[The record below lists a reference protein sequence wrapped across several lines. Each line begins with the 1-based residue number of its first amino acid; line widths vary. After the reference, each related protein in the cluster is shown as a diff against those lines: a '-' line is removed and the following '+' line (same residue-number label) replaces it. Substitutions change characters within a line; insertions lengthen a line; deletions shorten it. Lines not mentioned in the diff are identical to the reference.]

1 MNATLEDAMRIR
13 KDCTQQRLILLFG
26 SHDGPSLMAQEKL
39 PNIDVDDE
47 DDSSPFRDQFDDDI
61 LDDADGALLMT
72 DRNQRSTGR
81 SSELFTVEE
90 ERNVVR
96 KLDTRLVLFVAL
108 LYLISF
114 VDRSNIGN
122 ARLAGLVDDLQ
133 LSNDDYEW
141 LLTSFYLM
149 YILFEWMTIC
159 YRLFPAHIYISC
171 CVCAWGVVASL
182 QAIVT
187 NFPSLIVL
195 RALLGIGE
203 AAFVGVPVYLSF
215 FFKREELAFRTGLF
229 ISAAPLAT
237 SFASSL
243 AYAIMSLGDAAGGVA
258 KWRLLFLIEGF
269 PACLIAM
276 WAWDWLPDGPESI
289 SWLSHREQEITALR
303 MRSEAKSSST
313 TSSNSPRHKQPFQW
327 SHITHTLSDP
337 KAWLAATTFFA
348 CNVAFSSMPVFLP
361 TIVSAMGF
369 SARVSQGLSAP
380 PFLFAFVIVLG
391 TAVLSDRMRDRSRL
405 LMAHACLAALG
416 YAILVL
422 PGIGLDF
429 GPVIRYMA
437 VFPICAGF
445 FSAVTLLITWTVN
458 NQRSDEGKS
467 AGVALLNVIG
477 QMGPLLG
484 TRLYPDREGPFYLR
498 GMVICAIAMISA
510 AILTGLLRVLLKRDN
525 DLTRSRQVGNRAPAF
540 LYLL

>member
-1 MNATLEDAMRIR
+1 LS
-13 KDCTQQRLILLFG
+13 
-26 SHDGPSLMAQEKL
+26 SHDGPSLNAQEKL
-39 PNIDVDDE
+39 PNA
-47 DDSSPFRDQFDDDI
+47 DDSGEDNSLLYHDEFDDS
-61 LDDADGALLMT
+61 LLEDADGAFLMT
-72 DRNQRSTGR
+72 QRNQRSDDHP
-81 SSELFTVEE
+81 SELYSVEE
-90 ERNVVR
+90 ENRVKA
-96 KLDTRLVLFVAL
+96 KLDTRLVLFVAG

-114 VDRSNIGN
+114 LDRSNIGN
-122 ARLAGLVDDLQ
+122 ARLAGLVDDLH
-133 LSNDDYEW
+133 LSSNDYEW

-159 YRLFPAHIYISC
+159 YQIFPAHIYISC

-187 NFPSLIVL
+187 NFPTLVAL

-203 AAFVGVPVYLSF
+203 AAFVGVPIYLSRF
-215 FFKREELAFRTGLF
+215 FRPEELAFRTGIF
-229 ISAAPLAT
+229 IAAAPLAT

-243 AYAIMSLGDAAGGVA
+243 AWAIMSLGDVAGGIA
-258 KWRLLFLIEGF
+258 KWRLLFLVEGF
-269 PACLIAM
+269 PACLIAI
-276 WAWDWLPDGPESI
+276 WAWDWLPDGPEEI
-289 SWLSHREQEITALR
+289 WWLTPREQEIAALR
-303 MRSEAKSSST
+303 MRSEVRSSST
-313 TSSNSPRHKQPFQW
+313 SSARHKQPFQW
-327 SHITHTLSDP
+327 SHITQTLSDP
-337 KAWLAATTFFA
+337 KAWLAATIFFA

-380 PFLFAFVIVLG
+380 PFLFAFVVVLA

-416 YAILVL
+416 YATLIL

-458 NQRSDEGKS
+458 NQRSDEGKG

-498 GMVICAIAMISA
+498 GMAVCAMAMISA
-510 AILTGLLRVLLKRDN
+510 AVLTGLLRVLLKRDN
-525 DLTRSRQVGNRAPAF
+525 DLLRSRQGGNQARAF

>member
-1 MNATLEDAMRIR
+1 LS
-13 KDCTQQRLILLFG
+13 
-26 SHDGPSLMAQEKL
+26 SHDGPSLQAQEKL
-39 PNIDVDDE
+39 PSIDDNDE
-47 DDSSPFRDQFDDDI
+47 DDSLPYHDEIADEL
-61 LDDADGALLMT
+61 LDDVDGALLMT
-72 DRNQRSTGR
+72 DRNRGSDGR
-81 SSELFTVEE
+81 PSDLFTIEE
-90 ERNVVR
+90 ERRVKH
-96 KLDTRLVLFVAL
+96 KLDTRLVLFITL
-108 LYLISF
+108 LYLVSF
-114 VDRSNIGN
+114 LDRSNIGN
-122 ARLAGLVDDLQ
+122 ARLAGLVDDLH
-133 LSNDDYEW
+133 LSSNDYEW

-159 YRLFPAHIYISC
+159 YQLFPAHIYISC
-171 CVCAWGVVASL
+171 CVCAWGIVASL

-187 NFPSLIVL
+187 NFQALVVL
-195 RALLGIGE
+195 RALLGVGE
-203 AAFVGVPVYLSF
+203 AAFVGIPIYLSRF
-215 FFKREELAFRTGLF
+215 FLREELAFRTGLF

-243 AYAIMSLGDAAGGVA
+243 AYAIMSLGDITGGVA

-269 PACLIAM
+269 PACLIAI
-276 WAWDWLPDGPESI
+276 WAWDWLPDGPESGI
-289 SWLSHREQEITALR
+289 SWLTPREQEIAALR
-303 MRSEAKSSST
+303 MRSEAGSSST
-313 TSSNSPRHKQPFQW
+313 SSGRSPRHKQPFRW
-327 SHITHTLSDP
+327 SHITDTLRDP
-337 KAWLAATTFFA
+337 KAWLAATIFFA

-380 PFLFAFVIVLG
+380 PFLFAFVVVLG

-416 YAILVL
+416 YSTLIL
-422 PGIGLDF
+422 PGIGLDP

-445 FSAVTLLITWTVN
+445 FSAVTLLITWIVN
-458 NQRSDEGKS
+458 NQRSDEGKG

-484 TRLYPDREGPFYLR
+484 TRLYPDHEGPFYLR
-498 GMVICAIAMISA
+498 GMAVCATAMISA
-510 AILTGLLRVLLKRDN
+510 AMLTGLLRVLLKREN
-525 DLTRSRQVGNRAPAF
+525 DLIRSRQVRNRTKMF